1 VPRYEFFGPAQKL
14 FCVRGTQLIPVAA
27 REQGAAIGGDTPR
40 SQVRMRL
47 AGGGRWIRTSGSR
60 ARSESARRCPKD
72 FGSSPSTVRT
82 SAACNRISGPA
93 PDCRSADTGIR
104 RSGCR
109 RPPRCSGYAY
119 HLTARQAAAY
129 EQTVRFSYLV
139 RSPNEEEF
147 AKYERAI
154 VAKMNS
160 LVRTVNAETR
170 KHYEELRVRC
180 RPGSPRHRP
189 RSNEHILMRGARL
202 TSNRWRRNAMRFLLF
217 RTAF

>member
-1 VPRYEFFGPAQKL
+1 
-14 FCVRGTQLIPVAA
+14 
-27 REQGAAIGGDTPR
+27 
-40 SQVRMRL
+40 
-47 AGGGRWIRTSGSR
+47 
-60 ARSESARRCPKD
+60 
-72 FGSSPSTVRT
+72 SPSTVRT

-129 EQTVRFSYLV
+129 EQTVRFSHLV

-154 VAKMNS
+154 AKEQRAYLDAWGALDLKSMAAKRDALPPFSDSVLAKES
-160 LVRTVNAETR
+160 LLHWYESIYSQFSSVS
-170 KHYEELRVRC
+170 HYDRYSIELLGI
-180 RPGSPRHRP
+180 RPAPDGTLVLAAQPHWQSSHQWPLPARR
-189 RSNEHILMRGARL
+189 RSGK
-202 TSNRWRRNAMRFLLF
+202 RR
-217 RTAF
+217 

>member
-1 VPRYEFFGPAQKL
+1 
-14 FCVRGTQLIPVAA
+14 
-27 REQGAAIGGDTPR
+27 
-40 SQVRMRL
+40 MRL
-47 AGGGRWIRTSGSR
+47 G
-60 ARSESARRCPKD
+60 
-72 FGSSPSTVRT
+72 
-82 SAACNRISGPA
+82 
-93 PDCRSADTGIR
+93 
-104 RSGCR
+104 
-109 RPPRCSGYAY
+109 CSGYAY

-180 RPGSPRHRP
+180 RPGSPRH
-189 RSNEHILMRGARL
+189 
-202 TSNRWRRNAMRFLLF
+202 
-217 RTAF
+217 

>member
-1 VPRYEFFGPAQKL
+1 MGVP
-14 FCVRGTQLIPVAA
+14 T
-27 REQGAAIGGDTPR
+27 AI
-40 SQVRMRL
+40 
-47 AGGGRWIRTSGSR
+47 
-60 ARSESARRCPKD
+60 ARSEPARRSPKD

-109 RPPRCSGYAY
+109 RPPRWSGYAY

-180 RPGSPRHRP
+180 RLDNPAFDRAPSRKSDAQARQLRRHQ
-189 RSNEHILMRGARL
+189 RL
-202 TSNRWRRNAMRFLLF
+202 
-217 RTAF
+217 